1 LSADEFVPV
10 GRVGR
15 PHGVG
20 GAFVV
25 EQPSDDPARFA
36 VGAELVAGDVPARV
50 EESKRSGGRLVV
62 KLDRPID
69 RGTELRVPR
78 SSLPPPEPDSFYV
91 FQLVGLDVVEEGGR
105 ELGKVRDVANYD
117 ANDVLELDSG
127 TLLPLVEACV
137 REIDLEGRRILVSR
151 GFASPE

>member
-1 LSADEFVPV
+1 VTEYVVV
-10 GRVGR
+10 GRVGK
-15 PHGVG
+15 PHGIG

-25 EQPSDDPARFA
+25 EHPSDDATRFA

-62 KLDRPID
+62 RLDRHVE
-69 RGTELRVPR
+69 RGTELRVPTT
-78 SSLPPPEPDSFYV
+78 SLPPPEPDSFYV
-91 FQLVGLDVVEEGGR
+91 FQLVGLEVVEEGGR
-105 ELGKVRDVANYD
+105 VLGKVQDVANYD

-137 REIDLEGRRILVSR
+137 REIDLEDGRIVVSR
-151 GFASPE
+151 GFADPE

>member
-1 LSADEFVPV
+1 MTDHVVV
-10 GRVGR
+10 GRVGK
-15 PHGVG
+15 PHGIG

-25 EQPSDDPARFA
+25 EHASDDAARFA

-62 KLDRPID
+62 KLDRHVE
-69 RGTELRVPR
+69 RGTELRVPTT
-78 SSLPPPEPDSFYV
+78 SLPPPEPDSFYV
-91 FQLVGLDVVEEGGR
+91 FQLVGLEVVEAGGR
-105 ELGKVRDVANYD
+105 MLGKVRDVANYD

-137 REIDLEGRRILVSR
+137 REIDLEGGRIVVSR
-151 GFASPE
+151 GFADPE

>member
-1 LSADEFVPV
+1 MTEHVVV

-15 PHGVG
+15 PHGIG

-25 EQPSDDPARFA
+25 EHPSDDADRFA
-36 VGAELVAGDVPARV
+36 VGAELLAGDMPARI

-62 KLDRPID
+62 KLDRPVE

-78 SSLPPPEPDSFYV
+78 ASLPPAGPDAFYV
-91 FQLVGLDVVEEGGR
+91 FELVGLEVVEEGGR
-105 ELGKVRDVANYD
+105 VLGQVKDVANYD

-137 REIDLEGRRILVSR
+137 REVDLEGRRIVVSR
-151 GFASPE
+151 GFADPE

>member
-1 LSADEFVPV
+1 MTEHVVV
-10 GRVGR
+10 GRVGK
-15 PHGVG
+15 PHGIG

-25 EQPSDDPARFA
+25 EHASDDAARFA
-36 VGAELVAGDVPARV
+36 VGAELVAGDAVVRV

-62 KLDRPID
+62 KLDRPVE
-69 RGTELRVPR
+69 RGTDLRVPS

-105 ELGKVRDVANYD
+105 GLGKVKDVANY
-117 ANDVLELDSG
+117 AGNDVIELDSG

-137 REIDLEGRRILVSR
+137 QEIDLEGRRIVVSR
-151 GFASPE
+151 GFADPE

>member
-1 LSADEFVPV
+1 MTEHVVV
-10 GRVGR
+10 GRVGK
-15 PHGVG
+15 PHGIG

-25 EQPSDDPARFA
+25 EHPSDDAGRFA
-36 VGAELVAGDVPARV
+36 VGAELFAGDAAVRV

-62 KLDRPID
+62 KLDRAVE
-69 RGTELRVPR
+69 RGTELRVPS

-105 ELGKVRDVANYD
+105 ALGKVKDVANYA

-137 REIDLEGRRILVSR
+137 QEIDLEARRIVVSR
-151 GFASPE
+151 GFADPE

>member
-1 LSADEFVPV
+1 VTEHVVV

-15 PHGVG
+15 SHGIG

-25 EQPSDDPARFA
+25 EHASEDADRFA
-36 VGAELVAGDVPARV
+36 VGAELLAGDAPARI

-62 KLDRPID
+62 KLDRPVE

-78 SSLPPPEPDSFYV
+78 AALPPAGPDSFYV
-91 FQLVGLDVVEEGGR
+91 FELVGLEVVEEGGR
-105 ELGKVRDVANYD
+105 VLGKVRDVANYE

-137 REIDLEGRRILVSR
+137 REVDLEGRRIVVSR
-151 GFASPE
+151 GFADPE

>member
-1 LSADEFVPV
+1 VTDHVVV
-10 GRVGR
+10 GRVGK
-15 PHGVG
+15 PHGIG

-25 EQPSDDPARFA
+25 EHASDDAARFA

-62 KLDRPID
+62 KLDRHVE
-69 RGTELRVPR
+69 RGTELRVPTT
-78 SSLPPPEPDSFYV
+78 SLPPPEPDSFYV
-91 FQLVGLDVVEEGGR
+91 FQLVGLEVVEEGGR
-105 ELGKVRDVANYD
+105 MLGKVRDVANYD

-137 REIDLEGRRILVSR
+137 REIDLEGGRIVVSR
-151 GFASPE
+151 GFADPE